1 MRKLL
6 AIGTIAFV
14 AFTMS
19 NVPVLRAQ
27 ALAELM
33 PTGKIPPNKY
43 KTYSLF
49 LVCNPQWLAA
59 DKSEGLFA
67 LYQNFQNFGRTIGDE
82 NLAVWFINGY
92 ASKAD
97 SGIAAKSDVG
107 RSVHFCQA
115 WKLKP
120 SAGPHLVITAA
131 YPDESK
137 LSTGL
142 PADSAVFELGN
153 MKPSEISD
161 LLTKLTDELIQKGHV
176 DGSAAASQPPPGM
189 WVQLLE
195 STQHLINSFGC
206 AWNFKIDAGPVK
218 ADLRSCQKNT
228 T

>member
-1 MRKLL
+1 MPVPSLRGRAGPGICHAQRIDPVRKLSLGISRAGYPASKKFSFPARLIRCKIASHPDVHMRKLL

-120 SAGPHLVITAA
+120 
-131 YPDESK
+131 
-137 LSTGL
+137 
-142 PADSAVFELGN
+142 
-153 MKPSEISD
+153 
-161 LLTKLTDELIQKGHV
+161 
-176 DGSAAASQPPPGM
+176 
-189 WVQLLE
+189 
-195 STQHLINSFGC
+195 
-206 AWNFKIDAGPVK
+206 
-218 ADLRSCQKNT
+218 
-228 T
+228 